1 MAALAATVL
10 FTVAKAVGIGLVA
23 GGAGALVGQAAQDLA
38 KWAGKN
44 GGEEVE
50 KTIYDMINGAQTSEK
65 IMGIDPYKTM
75 WDNKMNNE
83 EKKKFLEDLQKA
95 IEEAPENS
103 PRRYNA
109 EQYYNKV
116 LGWENQPL
124 TQEEILKGIQQ
135 NPFYQRA
142 QEHKEFAE
150 NIYNDAINKEGL
162 WAENASITQP
172 NNPQENEEEEK
183 QPIVIPPSGENNSM
197 IQDSTNNNIE
207 TNIGGLSAVDEWKKW
222 AEEQRNALWARED
235 QIRKE
240 TQEREDNAWQRA
252 VADMRKAG
260 VNPNLVN
267 AGPAAS
273 GGGITSATQMD
284 MSTITNQMDIDAE
297 KIQQLI
303 DHAFEG
309 KENEKQQFMDIF
321 GDLLQ
326 TIVFSMVMRK

>member
-38 KWAGKN
+38 QWAGKN

-50 KTIYDMINGAQTSEK
+50 KTIYDTMNSAQGVEN
-65 IMGIDPYKTM
+65 IMGIDPLKTK
-75 WDNKMNNE
+75 WDTMNENE
-83 EKKKFLEDLQKA
+83 KTQWLEELQKA
-95 IEEAPENS
+95 INEAPENS

-116 LGWENQPL
+116 LNWENQPS
-124 TQEEILKGIQQ
+124 TQEKVNE
-135 NPFYQRA
+135 
-142 QEHKEFAE
+142 
-150 NIYNDAINKEGL
+150 
-162 WAENASITQP
+162 ENATITQP
-172 NNPQENEEEEK
+172 SQPGNNEEKEEEK
-183 QPIVIPPSGENNSM
+183 QPIIIPPVGGNNSM

-207 TNIGGLSAVDEWKKW
+207 TNVGGLSAVDEWKKW

-235 QIRKE
+235 QIRRE
-240 TQEREDNAWQRA
+240 VQQREDNALQRWTEDA
-252 VADMRKAG
+252 RKAG
-260 VNPNLVN
+260 INANL
-267 AGPAAS
+267 ALGMQGSAS

-309 KENEKQQFMDIF
+309 KENQKQQFMDIF

-326 TIVFSMVMRK
+326 TIVFSMIMR